1 MATKIK
7 MDLLTTVKMILRGY
21 EDSHIP
27 IDEVLQPYENGLFT
41 RNGKKGHFTC
51 FISFMKTS
59 KNLEI
64 SPKNSNLQTL
74 ISKL

>member
-27 IDEVLQPYENGLFT
+27 IDEVLRPYENDLFT

-64 SPKNSNLQTL
+64 YSKTL
-74 ISKL
+74 NTNH

>member
-1 MATKIK
+1 MATKRK
-7 MDLLTTVKMILRGY
+7 MDLLTAVKMILRGY

-27 IDEVLQPYENGLFT
+27 IDEVLRPYENDLFT

-51 FISFMKTS
+51 FISFMKIS

-64 SPKNSNLQTL
+64 YPKTL
-74 ISKL
+74 TSKL

>member
-1 MATKIK
+1 

-27 IDEVLQPYENGLFT
+27 IDEVLRPYENDLLT

-59 KNLEI
+59 KDLEI
-64 SPKNSNLQTL
+64 SHTTL
-74 ISKL
+74 TSKL

>member
-64 SPKNSNLQTL
+64 SPKTL
-74 ISKL
+74 TSKL